1 MVAAVEGGGVCGT
14 PWSMARRLEKAKSSS
29 SSSSSNLETV
39 EDKG

>member
-1 MVAAVEGGGVCGT
+1 MVAAVEGRGVCGT

-29 SSSSSNLETV
+29 SSNLETV